1 MAKSQNQKMKLTY
14 LSEIL
19 CKYTDEEHPM
29 SVAEMISH
37 LEEMGVHAERKSI
50 YDDLECLRQYGMNI
64 VTAPGREKK
73 CYLAENIFQLPELKV
88 LADSVAAS
96 RFITEKKSREL
107 IKKLGSLTSVY
118 RSRSIQRQVYV
129 NNRPKHSNES
139 IYYNIDPIHRAIS
152 DNRKIKFRY
161 FDYNREKK
169 KTFRRNG
176 EYYHA
181 SPFVLVYH
189 NDNYYLIG
197 KCEQHEA
204 PLSQFRV
211 DKMYGTELLSECRE
225 KPAEDVREHIT
236 RTFDMFG
243 GAKCDVELSCE
254 LSLVGIMTD
263 RFGKDIPI
271 LPDESP
277 DRFRIRIPAEVSPVF
292 WGWIFQF
299 GPQVKILSPES
310 LAREYLD
317 RMEKI
322 YELY

>member
-181 SPFVLVYH
+181 PPFVLVYH

-197 KCEQHEA
+197 KCEQDEA
-204 PLSQFRV
+204 PLSQFQGRQDV
-211 DKMYGTELLSECRE
+211 WNGASFRMPRKACGRRKRAHHADARHVRGSEMRRRAFLRTVVGGNHDGQIRKRHSYSSRR
-225 KPAEDVREHIT
+225 KPRPFQNQNSRRGFAGILGMDFPVRT
-236 RTFDMFG
+236 AG
-243 GAKCDVELSCE
+243 
-254 LSLVGIMTD
+254 
-263 RFGKDIPI
+263 
-271 LPDESP
+271 
-277 DRFRIRIPAEVSPVF
+277 
-292 WGWIFQF
+292 
-299 GPQVKILSPES
+299 
-310 LAREYLD
+310 
-317 RMEKI
+317 
-322 YELY
+322 